1 MTEVKANE
9 DKAQKVRKALL
20 VLARDKRTWAF
31 LVAVAAATGY
41 SVSPD
46 VATALS
52 VLLEALQ
59 ASAS

>member
-1 MTEVKANE
+1 MTEVNANE

-20 VLARDKRTWAF
+20 VLAKDKRTWAF
-31 LVAVAAATGY
+31 LGAVAAATGY

-46 VATALS
+46 IASALG